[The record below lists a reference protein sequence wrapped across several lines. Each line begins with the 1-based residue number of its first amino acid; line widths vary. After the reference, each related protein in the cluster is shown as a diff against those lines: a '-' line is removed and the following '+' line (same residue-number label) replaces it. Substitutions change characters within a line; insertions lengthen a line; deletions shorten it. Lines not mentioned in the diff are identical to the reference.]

1 MTTAIHHVRVK
12 QKKKYFL
19 ANECHNIPLS
29 EFQIENPHPNRKYF
43 VNHSQPQNRIGENST
58 CVRKSVTFRN
68 HENIEKFALNRAHAK
83 VITFIVL
90 TQKVISIIERQQ
102 NKFLRGL

>member
-1 MTTAIHHVRVK
+1 MTTAQHHVRVTRR
-12 QKKKYFL
+12 KKYFL

-29 EFQIENPHPNRKYF
+29 EFEIANPHPNRKYYL
-43 VNHSQPQNRIGENST
+43 NHSQPQNRIGENST

-83 VITFIVL
+83 VITFIIL
-90 TQKVISIIERQQ
+90 T
-102 NKFLRGL
+102 